1 MAKGQQDGMVRT
13 AIPRAKPSNNMQRVS
28 PGVYRDGSGKLV
40 RSRDGFDPAAKQELI
55 NKAYEA
61 SRDVPKGGGMTDM
74 VDRTQR
80 AAPGGS
86 KPGQWSG
93 STNATPSER
102 YLGPTPGAQPS
113 RQANDAADMAG
124 QLARD
129 FIGNAGAQP
138 SNIDD
143 LMNWIGQLTQ
153 QQPSR
158 GRGMGSGFADLLQSG
173 IKIPPAPRPITDIPG
188 LEGVQM
194 GNSIADMLRRR

>member
-13 AIPRAKPSNNMQRVS
+13 AIPRAKPSNSMQRVS

-40 RSRDGFDPAAKQELI
+40 RSRDGQAPT
-55 NKAYEA
+55 
-61 SRDVPKGGGMTDM
+61 GGGMTDM
-74 VDRTQR
+74 VDRTQK

-143 LMNWIGQLTQ
+143 LMGLIQQITK
-153 QQPSR
+153 QQPPR
-158 GRGMGSGFADLLQSG
+158 GRGMGSGFEDLLQSG
-173 IKIPPAPRPITDIPG
+173 MKIFPAPRPITDIPG